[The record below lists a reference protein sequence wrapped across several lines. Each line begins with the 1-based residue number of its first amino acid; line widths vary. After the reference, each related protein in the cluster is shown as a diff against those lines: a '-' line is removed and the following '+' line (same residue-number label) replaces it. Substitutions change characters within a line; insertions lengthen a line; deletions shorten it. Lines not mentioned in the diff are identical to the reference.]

1 MAPISLEA
9 TKNQARALLDSRIKS
24 VEELVH
30 ARQRVTDLK
39 EQLAAAERDDKR
51 AYVKA
56 TRDGWSPEELKK
68 LGLEPAA
75 AGRRRK
81 AQSKTAGSSSDTAA
95 ETDSAD
101 EETAQEH

>member
-1 MAPISLEA
+1 MPALNIEA
-9 TKNQARALLDSRIKS
+9 TKNQARELLNSRIKS
-24 VEELVH
+24 VEELVQ

-56 TRDGWSPEELKK
+56 TRDGWSPDELKK

-81 AQSKTAGSSSDTAA
+81 TQVRTPETPSPSHSNGAQVN
-95 ETDSAD
+95 
-101 EETAQEH
+101 

>member
-1 MAPISLEA
+1 MATIDIEA

-24 VEELVH
+24 VEELIK

-39 EQLAAAERDDKR
+39 ETLAAAERDNKR

-56 TRDGWSPEELKK
+56 TRDGWSADELKK

-81 AQSKTAGSSSDTAA
+81 TTTAA
-95 ETDSAD
+95 AAAD
-101 EETAQEH
+101 NPSTSDPNGFQQN

>member
-1 MAPISLEA
+1 MASINIEE
-9 TKNQARALLDSRIKS
+9 TKNQARALLNSRIKS
-24 VEELVH
+24 VEELVQ

-39 EQLAAAERDDKR
+39 DQLAAAERDDKR

-56 TRDGWSPEELKK
+56 TRDGWSPDELKK

-81 AQSKTAGSSSDTAA
+81 AQAKTAGSPNGIAA
-95 ETDSAD
+95 DTDSAD
-101 EETAQEH
+101 EETAQDH

>member
-1 MAPISLEA
+1 MPIDIER
-9 TKNQARALLDSRIKS
+9 TKDQARALLNSRIKT
-24 VEELVH
+24 VEELVK

-39 EQLAAAERDDKR
+39 EQLANAERDDKR

-81 AQSKTAGSSSDTAA
+81 TQTKTTNTPAADTDPA
-95 ETDSAD
+95 DSG
-101 EETAQEH
+101 TAQQL

>member
-1 MAPISLEA
+1 MASINIEE
-9 TKNQARALLDSRIKS
+9 TKNQARALLNSRIKS
-24 VEELVH
+24 VEELVQ

-39 EQLAAAERDDKR
+39 DQLTAAERDDKR

-56 TRDGWSPEELKK
+56 TRDGWSPDELKK

-81 AQSKTAGSSSDTAA
+81 TQTKTAGSPNGTATDTESVDG
-95 ETDSAD
+95 ETVQD
-101 EETAQEH
+101 H

>member
-1 MAPISLEA
+1 MANINIEA
-9 TKNQARALLDSRIKS
+9 TRTQARALLDSRIKS
-24 VEELVH
+24 VEELVQ
-30 ARQRVTDLK
+30 ARQRVTGLK

-56 TRDGWSPEELKK
+56 TRDGWSPDELKK

-81 AQSKTAGSSSDTAA
+81 AQAKPSDTPRPPQ
-95 ETDSAD
+95 ENN
-101 EETAQEH
+101 AQEN

>member
-1 MAPISLEA
+1 MASINIEE
-9 TKNQARALLDSRIKS
+9 TKNQARALLNSRIKS
-24 VEELVH
+24 VEELVQ

-39 EQLAAAERDDKR
+39 DQLAAAERDDKR

-56 TRDGWSPEELKK
+56 TRDGWSPDELKK

-81 AQSKTAGSSSDTAA
+81 AQAKTARTPNDTATDA
-95 ETDSAD
+95 DSAD
-101 EETAQEH
+101 GETAQDH

>member
-1 MAPISLEA
+1 MASINIEE
-9 TKNQARALLDSRIKS
+9 TKNQARALLNSRIKS
-24 VEELVH
+24 VEELVQ

-39 EQLAAAERDDKR
+39 DQLAAAERDDKR

-56 TRDGWSPEELKK
+56 TRDGWSPDELKK

-81 AQSKTAGSSSDTAA
+81 AQVKTAGTPNDTATD
-95 ETDSAD
+95 TDSAD
-101 EETAQEH
+101 DETAQHH

>member
-1 MAPISLEA
+1 MAIIDIEA

-24 VEELVH
+24 VEELIK

-39 EQLAAAERDDKR
+39 EKLAAAERDDKR

-56 TRDGWSPEELKK
+56 TRDGWSADELKK

-81 AQSKTAGSSSDTAA
+81 TTAATADSSSTSDPNGF
-95 ETDSAD
+95 
-101 EETAQEH
+101 QQN

>member
-1 MAPISLEA
+1 MANLNIEA
-9 TKNQARALLDSRIKS
+9 TRTQARALLDSRIKS
-24 VEELVH
+24 VEELVQ

-51 AYVKA
+51 AYIKA

-75 AGRRRK
+75 ADRRRK
-81 AQSKTAGSSSDTAA
+81 AQVKTPAIPAPANTTHPQND
-95 ETDSAD
+95 
-101 EETAQEH
+101 

>member
-1 MAPISLEA
+1 MPIDIER
-9 TKNQARALLDSRIKS
+9 TKDQARALLNSRIKT
-24 VEELVH
+24 VEELVK

-39 EQLAAAERDDKR
+39 EQLANAERDDKR

-81 AQSKTAGSSSDTAA
+81 TQTKTTNTPAADTDQAGSGTAH
-95 ETDSAD
+95 
-101 EETAQEH
+101 QL

>member
-1 MAPISLEA
+1 MAPINVEE
-9 TKNQARALLDSRIKS
+9 TKNQARALLNSRIKS
-24 VEELVH
+24 VEELVQ

-39 EQLAAAERDDKR
+39 DELAAAERDDKR

-56 TRDGWSPEELKK
+56 TRDGWSPDELKK

-81 AQSKTAGSSSDTAA
+81 AQAKASESPNPSDTNG
-95 ETDSAD
+95 
-101 EETAQEH
+101 AQEN

>member
-1 MAPISLEA
+1 MASINIEE
-9 TKNQARALLDSRIKS
+9 TKNQARALLNSRIKS
-24 VEELVH
+24 VEELVQ

-39 EQLAAAERDDKR
+39 DQLAAAERDDKR

-56 TRDGWSPEELKK
+56 TRDGWSPDELKK

-81 AQSKTAGSSSDTAA
+81 AQTKTAASPNDAA
-95 ETDSAD
+95 PGTDSGD
-101 EETAQEH
+101 EETAQDH

>member
-1 MAPISLEA
+1 MATINIETTRS
-9 TKNQARALLDSRIKS
+9 QARALLDSRIKS
-24 VEELVH
+24 VEELVQ
-30 ARQRVTDLK
+30 ARQRLTDLK

-56 TRDGWSPEELKK
+56 TRDGWSPDELKK

-81 AQSKTAGSSSDTAA
+81 TQAKALDAPSPSQANNTP
-95 ETDSAD
+95 EN
-101 EETAQEH
+101 

>member
-1 MAPISLEA
+1 MASINIEE
-9 TKNQARALLDSRIKS
+9 TKNQARALLNSRIKS
-24 VEELVH
+24 VEELVQ

-39 EQLAAAERDDKR
+39 DQLAAAERDDKR

-81 AQSKTAGSSSDTAA
+81 AQAKTAGTPTDTDAGADSPDA
-95 ETDSAD
+95 ETAP
-101 EETAQEH
+101 EH

>member
-1 MAPISLEA
+1 MAIIDIEA

-24 VEELVH
+24 VEELIK

-39 EQLAAAERDDKR
+39 EKLAAAERDDKR

-56 TRDGWSPEELKK
+56 TRDGWSADELKK

-81 AQSKTAGSSSDTAA
+81 TTTATADNPSTSDPNGF
-95 ETDSAD
+95 
-101 EETAQEH
+101 QQN

>member
-1 MAPISLEA
+1 MANMNLEA
-9 TKNQARALLDSRIKS
+9 TRSQARALLDSRIKS
-24 VEELVH
+24 VEELVQ

-56 TRDGWSPEELKK
+56 TRDGWSPDELKK

-81 AQSKTAGSSSDTAA
+81 AQTKPSESPTPSGTNG
-95 ETDSAD
+95 T
-101 EETAQEH
+101 QEN